1 MKQKHEIFSGLG
13 ERACDRHEDKSDQ
26 KSNYEKFQI
35 PTDIKIFPIGKNF
48 NSVSLQAKFKDKFD
62 VMFMSH
68 RAYPSGDEAQKVLNP
83 MMKRGA
89 HIVVETGK
97 YIFPMKKEGKAA
109 LIEKWK
115 ELGEKVG
122 WRTVSRH
129 SPLKNDLLEF
139 QK

>member
-13 ERACDRHEDKSDQ
+13 ERACDRHEVKSDQ

-35 PTDIKIFPIGKNF
+35 PTDIKMFPIGKNL
-48 NSVSLQAKFKDKFD
+48 NSVSLQAKLKDKFD

-68 RAYPSGDEAQKVLNP
+68 RAYPSGDEVQNILNP

-89 HIVVETGK
+89 YIVVETGK
-97 YIFPMKKEGKAA
+97 YILPMKKEGKAA

-122 WRTVSRH
+122 
-129 SPLKNDLLEF
+129 
-139 QK
+139 